1 MADDETPDQD
11 AAYALQTPEDS
22 RELYARWASTYD
34 SSFVEDTSY
43 ILHAQVAEI
52 FAGHAEEDDVPVLDV
67 GVGTGLVGEAL
78 AVHGSWPIDGID
90 ISPEMLAKAREKGVY
105 SQLTEVDLSEPLPRR
120 LRNYGAIV
128 SSGTFTLGHLGPQ
141 ALLPLLDVA
150 RPGALFVLSINAEH
164 FEAADFAEAFQSM
177 ERLIMEPMLVDV
189 PIYAAPVGSDHDDD
203 RAYIA
208 VFRRL

>member
-11 AAYALQTPEDS
+11 AAYALRTPDDS

-177 ERLIMEPMLVDV
+177 EGLIMEPMLVDV